1 MQQQNSPKA
10 IGGLVCGVVS
20 LVLMFIGLF
29 TAGIAGIIGL
39 AVGIVGLV
47 LSFYHGSEGNALH
60 HGDSGSYRFYY
71 RRVPVCNLWVGL
83 LCLLLLCLERIRKC
97 CKFFGPV
104 GKCFGLIEHTELL
117 TENLLCG
124 NKPISSE

>member
-47 LSFYHGSEGNALH
+47 LSIMARKEMPSTMATAGLIVSI
-60 HGDSGSYRFYY
+60 Y

>member
-47 LSFYHGSEGNALH
+47 LSIMARKEMPSTMATAGLIVSIIGVCLCAIFGLGCFVCYCSAWSAYGSAVNSLGQLANAL
-60 HGDSGSYRFYY
+60 D
-71 RRVPVCNLWVGL
+71 
-83 LCLLLLCLERIRKC
+83 
-97 CKFFGPV
+97 
-104 GKCFGLIEHTELL
+104 
-117 TENLLCG
+117 
-124 NKPISSE
+124 